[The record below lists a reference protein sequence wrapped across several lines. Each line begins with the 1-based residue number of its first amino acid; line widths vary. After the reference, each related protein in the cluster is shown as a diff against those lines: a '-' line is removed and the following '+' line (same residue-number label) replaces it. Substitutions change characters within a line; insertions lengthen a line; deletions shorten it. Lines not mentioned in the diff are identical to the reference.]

1 MTGGQ
6 ATRGALTPLT
16 GGQGTEGA
24 LTPLTGGTANRGLV
38 FRVGQTVRRPATP
51 YRAAT
56 HALLAHL
63 AAVGF
68 DGAPRLLGADAA
80 TDTLS
85 YIEGQAA
92 TAPLAGETLTDTAL
106 VSIAGLLRRYHEAA
120 ASFSPAGLTAGPG
133 PSRPGSPPAWS
144 ATTTSTRPT
153 SSSALAARWP

>member
-1 MTGGQ
+1 MTGSQ
-6 ATRGALTPLT
+6 A
-16 GGQGTEGA
+16 TEGA
-24 LTPLTGGTANRGLV
+24 VTPLTGGTANRGLV

-68 DGAPRLLGADAA
+68 DGAPRLLGTDAA

-92 TAPLAGETLTDTAL
+92 TAPLADETLTDTAL
-106 VSIAGLLRRYHEAA
+106 IQHRRAA
-120 ASFSPAGLTAGPG
+120 PAATTRPRPGSTRSATAGPA
-133 PSRPGSPPAWS
+133 PCRPGSPPAWS

-153 SSSALAARWP
+153 SSSALAGRWP